1 LVKVSKDQLKLLEDN
16 TRRARSRL
24 TADQLNLV
32 ANDPRSWCDIS
43 GDKPARARKRK
54 EELPE
59 NILEKQITDFLA
71 FRAFVNNR
79 QQVGL
84 FVPFGVLKQLQ
95 IGQLKLEDAARNIVH
110 IGEEGMADWWSAR
123 PVIPPGGRPLGGP
136 HLWQGF
142 FWEAKAPGKRPS
154 EVQLDWLRK
163 RRQVGFEAAWFDQFE
178 IRDRPVAAGDPSES
192 HVFEIWFF
200 GYFVKVKRGTEVCP
214 SNVC

>member
-1 LVKVSKDQLKLLEDN
+1 MVRASKDQLKLLEDN

-24 TADQLNLV
+24 SADQLNLV
-32 ANDPRSWCDIS
+32 ANDPRNWAKEVT
-43 GDKPARARKRK
+43 GKPARRRKD
-54 EELPE
+54 ELPE
-59 NILEKQITDFLA
+59 NILEKQIIDFLS
-71 FRAFVNNR
+71 FRAFINNR

-84 FVPFGVLKQLQ
+84 FVPFRVLRQLQ
-95 IGQLKLEDAARNIVH
+95 TGQLKLEDAARNIVH

-154 EVQLDWLRK
+154 EAQLDWLR
-163 RRQVGFEAAWFDQFE
+163 RHRQVGFEAAWFDQFE

-192 HVFEIWFF
+192 HVFEVWFF
-200 GYFVKVKRGTEVCP
+200 GYFVKSKGER
-214 SNVC
+214 S